1 MKNSTDKIRQGLIE
15 QLGQTVTSSPS
26 AFMLWLAPIVREIS
40 DGAMTFEYTVRKE
53 MTNPIGTLHGG
64 VTAAIMDDMIGATI
78 ISLGREHFYTTI
90 NNVIDYFSMAKYGDI
105 ITGKTKVI
113 KAGQQIINVQFE
125 LWNLQK
131 ERLLARGY
139 SNALKTDHKI
149 NETKNTDYKDK

>member
-1 MKNSTDKIRQGLIE
+1 MNNPTDHIRQGLIQ

-26 AFMLWLAPIVREIS
+26 AFMLWLAPVVKEIS
-40 DGAMTFEYTVRKE
+40 EGTMTFEYVVRKE

-78 ISLGREHFYTTI
+78 ISMGREHFYTTV
-90 NNVIDYFSMAKYGDI
+90 NNVIDYFSAARLGDVV
-105 ITGKTKVI
+105 TGKTKII
-113 KAGQQIINVQFE
+113 KAGRQVINVEFE
-125 LWNLQK
+125 LWNLKK

-149 NETKNTDYKDK
+149 IETAVHGAAEK